1 MPRGNVERFARR
13 PSQSAA
19 GAPCI
24 TEINAGRFAM
34 ITNVYDFTGKHN
46 TALVFVRAALDEP
59 LDVRDV
65 WDARDVWD
73 VAEDHYLVRD
83 LDTEPSVFH
92 ADELFDRVEDA

>member
-1 MPRGNVERFARR
+1 VDVKE
-13 PSQSAA
+13 SAA

-24 TEINAGRFAM
+24 TEVNAGRFAM

-46 TALVFVRAALDEP
+46 TALVFVRAALDDP
-59 LDVRDV
+59 LDV
-65 WDARDVWD
+65 RDVWD

-92 ADELFDRVEDA
+92 AHELFDRVEDA